1 MRQITTN
8 REAGYS
14 MQNPITI
21 VSYAWYN
28 RIEIECLIKVEPHI
42 HIVNGS
48 DGFRAEWVVFPTVFE
63 TALIHSAVS
72 RIN

>member
-1 MRQITTN
+1 
-8 REAGYS
+8 

-42 HIVNGS
+42 HIVNGF
-48 DGFRAEWVVFPTVFE
+48 DGFKAHWETFPKVLETV
-63 TALIHSAVS
+63 LIHGAVS